1 MRKER
6 AISLSIVAL
15 LCSLI
20 LSWQSYVYTRDW
32 GLVEVHQQGSVRLLD
47 TISALR
53 NAIDQYRYLP
63 FLLSQSR
70 DVKDMLVQPNPD
82 KIIRVSRYLEQTNLV
97 AGSAALLVLD
107 LAGRV
112 VAYSNWRDQDTKA
125 ARIYQDAPFFTQAIS
140 GEQGRHFMLDGAP
153 LRPSYYLSAPI
164 YHREML
170 IGVSVMRL
178 DISKINELLSADYS
192 FYVSGQGDQL
202 LFASQLLAQ
211 GSDDFWPLTPLHSE
225 ILNDGRDIQL
235 WKHASGVKLNMAVKL
250 DDLGWSVGTL
260 NPIEAAEQRASYVG
274 FTVAGGCLALAL
286 LVLYLREFRLKRRS
300 QLDVIRAQRD
310 SEQRQRYI
318 INTAQVGLIT
328 VDKRGSIIFINPMVM
343 QQFGVSLALI
353 IGQPLHILFTDIE
366 QFKPLKRWLDALT
379 QGAFTPITGYEV
391 VGKRSDGSMFPL
403 LFSIRMM
410 TAVPEPSY
418 LVTVIDITRRKR
430 LEHTLREVNESLE
443 HKVAKR
449 TKALQAAQSELV
461 QAEKL
466 AALGRMS
473 TAIVHELN
481 QPLTAMRNYLA
492 IVKRIKEQPALL
504 DENLDLL
511 NGLVD
516 RMALITGQLK
526 SFAYKNPDKRGTAE
540 LISAIRRVLKHYEF
554 LFSEQRI
561 NCNFEC
567 DLDVCWVQADEVRLE
582 QVLINLIKN
591 ASDAIPLSASGGG
604 VYLRLSCSE
613 GAAILEVQDSG
624 EGATDDQL
632 LHMFEPFYTSKK
644 MGDGLGLGLS
654 IVDSIIRDVGGNIQV
669 SRNHTQGL
677 CFTVSLPLV
686 VNSKEDF
693 LIG

>member
-1 MRKER
+1 MQIKR
-6 AISLSIVAL
+6 AITLSAVAL

-32 GLVEVHQQGSVRLLD
+32 GLVEIHQQGSARLLD

-53 NAIDQYRYLP
+53 NTIDQYRYLP

-70 DVKDMLVQPNPD
+70 DVKDLLVQPNPD

-97 AGSAALLVLD
+97 AGSAALIVLD
-107 LAGRV
+107 LAGEV
-112 VAYSNWRDQDTKA
+112 VAYSNWREQDAKST
-125 ARIYQDAPFFTQAIS
+125 RYYQDAPFFRQAIS
-140 GEQGRHFMLDGAP
+140 GEQGRHFMLDGSP
-153 LRPSYYLSAPI
+153 PRPSYYLSAPI
-164 YHREML
+164 YHRQTL

-178 DISKINELLSADYS
+178 DISKIKEQLSADYS

-202 LFASQLLAQ
+202 LFASQLLVQ
-211 GSDDFWPLTPLHSE
+211 GAGDFWPLTPMYSE
-225 ILNDGRDIQL
+225 RLNDGRDIQL
-235 WKHASGVKLNMAVKL
+235 WQHAGGVKLNRAVQL

-260 NPIEAAEQRASYVG
+260 NPIETAEQRALYVG

-300 QLDVIRAQRD
+300 QLEVVRAQRD

-328 VDKRGSIIFINPMVM
+328 VDKRGSIVFINPMVM

-366 QFKPLKRWLDALT
+366 QFKPLKRWLDALI
-379 QGAFTPITGYEV
+379 QGEFTPITGYEV

-410 TAVPEPSY
+410 TADPEPSY

-443 HKVAKR
+443 HKVVVR
-449 TKALQAAQSELV
+449 TKALQTAQSELV

-492 IVKRIKEQPALL
+492 IVQRIKEQPALL
-504 DENLDLL
+504 DENLGLL
-511 NGLVD
+511 NNLVD

-540 LISAIRRVLKHYEF
+540 LITSIKRVLSQFEF
-554 LFSEQRI
+554 IFSEQDIDCR
-561 NCNFEC
+561 FEC
-567 DLDVCWVQADEVRLE
+567 DLDVCLVQADEVRLE

-591 ASDAIPLSASGGG
+591 ASDAIASSALAGD
-604 VYLRLSCSE
+604 VFIQLSCSQ
-613 GAAILEVQDSG
+613 GTAILQIQDSG
-624 EGATDDQL
+624 EGATDEQL

-654 IVDSIIRDVGGNIQV
+654 IVDSIIRDIGGKIQV
-669 SRNHTQGL
+669 SRNHTHGL
-677 CFTVSLPLV
+677 CFTVSLPLAI
-686 VNSKEDF
+686 NRKEDF
-693 LIG
+693 